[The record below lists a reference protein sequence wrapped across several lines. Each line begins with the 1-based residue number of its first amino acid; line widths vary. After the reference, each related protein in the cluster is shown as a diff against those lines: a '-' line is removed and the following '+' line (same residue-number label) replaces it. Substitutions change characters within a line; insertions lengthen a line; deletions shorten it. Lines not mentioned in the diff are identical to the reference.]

1 VRTFVE
7 IKRTRVVHL
16 GVDTYDVSIARPS
29 KWGNPFKIGQD
40 GTRDEVIDL
49 YRSYVLGRPDLLAA
63 ISTELKG
70 KVLGCWCKPER
81 CHGDILA
88 EIADGLPPEEPK
100 RAAPPEQALLPG
112 YKKYVRAQPRDFR
125 AWRDGRGQQI
135 DAPTTKRGGGS
146 FGGKVIAPLVDRS
159 GKPIRLGDFQVV
171 RDLKGQF
178 KVIDWSRPAMDPPED
193 EERSVFKEEIA
204 APRTSAIMGKEVYKS
219 KNVQRSIHAMI
230 ALHRDKRDRLANLPP
245 DPAPQSDLANKSIQ
259 IGSLSLARW
268 ARGPVQGTFT
278 IVDLGREI
286 THSRR
291 FTDLPKCKNLK
302 QAVKAF
308 ILESRKRKTA
318 PPKKMRAVGAPIAF
332 EVPSGFGGSGGGF
345 GGGGFGGSF
354 VPYAERTYPEPGGDA
369 WKTCIALYAQTG
381 RWPKTADLIWGEGRP
396 DDDGKI
402 PEGFEKRPER
412 LEQQAHEARVAFLE
426 AEKEEAKKEP
436 ADEPVA
442 LANLEK
448 LRDED
453 RILINE
459 ILEHFGG
466 TLTSVVPK
474 PKGLP

>member
-1 VRTFVE
+1 MSPFVE

-16 GVDTYDVSIARPS
+16 GVDAYDVSIARPS

-49 YRSYVLGRPDLLAA
+49 YRQYLLGRPDLLAA
-63 ISTELKG
+63 IPTELKG

-81 CHGDILA
+81 CHGDVLA
-88 EIADGLPPEEPK
+88 EIADGIPPEEPK

-112 YKKYVRAQPRDFR
+112 YKKYVRAQPKDYR
-125 AWRDGRGQQI
+125 AWRDARGQQI
-135 DAPTTKRGGGS
+135 DAPTKRGGGS
-146 FGGKVIAPLVDRS
+146 FGGKVIPPLVDRS

-178 KVIDWSRPAMDPPED
+178 KVIDWSRPVFDEPES
-193 EERSVFKEEIA
+193 EEKSVFEDLGA
-204 APRTSAIMGKEVYKS
+204 APRTFAIMGKEVYKS
-219 KNVQRSIHAMI
+219 KNVQRAIHAMV
-230 ALHRDKRDRLANLPP
+230 ALHRDKRDRLAGFPP
-245 DPAPQSDLANKSIQ
+245 DPAPQNDLAGKPIQ

-302 QAVKAF
+302 QAVAAF
-308 ILESRKRKTA
+308 VLESRKRKTA
-318 PPKKMRAVGAPIAF
+318 PPKKTRAVGAPIAF
-332 EVPSGFGGSGGGF
+332 DVPAGFGGSG

-354 VPYAERTYPEPGGDA
+354 VPYAERTYPEPGSVT
-369 WKTCIALYAQTG
+369 WKTCIALYARTG
-381 RWPKTADLIWGEGRP
+381 RWPRTADLIWGEGRP

-412 LEQQAHEARVAFLE
+412 LEREAHEARVAYLA
-426 AEKEEAKKEP
+426 AEEEAKKEP
-436 ADEPVA
+436 ADDPAA
-442 LANLEK
+442 LVNLEK

-453 RILINE
+453 RIFLNE

-466 TLTSVVPK
+466 TLESVMSAPGARK
-474 PKGLP
+474 DMP